1 MEALVA
7 PARSEQASGAPLQAL
22 FCQRIRW
29 GEGGGQVASASQ
41 ELFSAT
47 EGKPKQGGTGAGWE
61 SAGVMGVRAREGERD
76 VFSLTWGLE
85 QTLET
90 GEFHIRDPPMTYT
103 PYLRPL

>member
-1 MEALVA
+1 M
-7 PARSEQASGAPLQAL
+7 
-22 FCQRIRW
+22 
-29 GEGGGQVASASQ
+29 ASASQ
-41 ELFSAT
+41 ELFSDSRPA
-47 EGKPKQGGTGAGWE
+47 KQGGTGAGWE